1 MKKFRWNSHFIA
13 ALVPLSLFLSVLSH
27 SAHSADSLK
36 VEPLNDPMIIAQQFS
51 FESDV
56 LGVKRN
62 FYIHLPANYANS
74 TKRYPVMFMTDA
86 RDTLQQ
92 ISSVTQQ
99 LSTSAQRIP
108 EMIVVAITNN
118 GGRAKD
124 LSERPH
130 TMNFL
135 SFIVD
140 ELKPYIH
147 QHYKTNGENLLL
159 GASMGGEFVIR
170 ALFER
175 PEAFD
180 AYFSMSPSIYKND
193 LALVKKAKSISLSGQ
208 KITKKLYISLAN
220 EGFNFGVDELIFG
233 LRKFP
238 IKGLKWSFTKSEQES
253 HGSIGMVSAH
263 RDLQDYYSQ
272 WAAPHFKNLADFEK
286 KGGLQGLQKIYAKRE
301 SSKIPRNILNHLSWL
316 YIDAKQGQK
325 AIDLALFNVKVNP
338 TSGSAPNNLG
348 KLYEQ
353 LNDDKNAQYYYQQA
367 LDKAIKNKH
376 RASSIQYHRDTL
388 SRFKNKP

>member
-1 MKKFRWNSHFIA
+1 MNKSRLNSPFNA
-13 ALVPLSLFLSVLSH
+13 ALASLSLFLSVFAY
-27 SAHSADSLK
+27 SAHSIQ
-36 VEPLNDPMIIAQQFS
+36 VEPLNDPMIIAQQFTLA
-51 FESDV
+51 SDV

-86 RDTLQQ
+86 RSTLQQ

-99 LSTSAQRIP
+99 LSGSARRIP
-108 EMIVVAITNN
+108 EIIVVAITNN
-118 GGRAKD
+118 GGRAQD
-124 LSERPH
+124 LSERPG

-140 ELKPYIH
+140 ELKPYIN

-159 GASMGGEFVIR
+159 GTSMGGEFVIR
-170 ALFER
+170 ALLER

-180 AYFSMSPSIYKND
+180 AYFANSPSIYKND

-208 KITKKLYISLAN
+208 TIAKKLYINVAN

-238 IKGLKWSFTKSEQES
+238 VKGLKWSFTKNEQES
-253 HGSIGMVSAH
+253 HGSIGMASAH
-263 RDLQDYYSQ
+263 KDLQDYYFE
-272 WAAPHFKNLADFEK
+272 WAPPHFKNLADFEK
-286 KGGLQGLQKIYAKRE
+286 KGGLQGLQNIYAKRK
-301 SSKIPRNILNHLSWL
+301 SSKIPARILNYLSWL
-316 YIDAKQGQK
+316 YLDAKQDQA
-325 AIDLALFNVKVNP
+325 AIDLVLLNIKINP
-338 TSGSAPNNLG
+338 TSGLAPLNLG
-348 KLYEQ
+348 KIYEE

-367 LDKAIKNKH
+367 LDKAIKNKLK
-376 RASSIQYHRDTL
+376 ASSIQYYRDTL
-388 SRFKNKP
+388 SRFKNKH

>member
-1 MKKFRWNSHFIA
+1 MSKFRLSYRFNT
-13 ALVPLSLFLSVLSH
+13 ALVSLSLMLSVF
-27 SAHSADSLK
+27 AHSAQ
-36 VEPLNDPMIIAQQFS
+36 VEPLNEPMIIAEKFS
-51 FESDV
+51 ITSEV

-74 TKRYPVMFMTDA
+74 NKRYPVMFMTDA
-86 RDTLQQ
+86 KDTLQQ

-99 LSTSAQRIP
+99 LSTSARRIP

-159 GASMGGEFVIR
+159 GTSMGGEFVIR

-180 AYFSMSPSIYKND
+180 AYFANSPSIYKND
-193 LALVKKAKSISLSGQ
+193 LALVKKAKSISLANQ
-208 KITKKLYISLAN
+208 TIAKKLYINLAN
-220 EGFNFGVDELIFG
+220 EGFNFGVDELVFG

-238 IKGLKWSFTKSEQES
+238 IKGLKWSFTKNEQES
-253 HGSIGMVSAH
+253 HGSIGMISAH
-263 RDLQDYYSQ
+263 KDLQDYYAN
-272 WAAPHFKNLADFEK
+272 WAAPHFSNLADYEK
-286 KGGLQGLQKIYAKRE
+286 KGGLEGLQNTYTKRE
-301 SSKIPRNILNHLSWL
+301 SSKIPANIINNLTWL
-316 YIDAKQGQK
+316 YLDAKEDKQ
-325 AIDLALFNVKVNP
+325 AIELALHNIEINP

-348 KLYEQ
+348 KLYEE
-353 LNDDKNAQYYYQQA
+353 LNDDKNALHYYQQA

-388 SRFKNKP
+388 SRFKRKN